1 MLSASHMDTEFTSI
15 TKGCAI
21 YIQICPG
28 LWHLEE
34 AKAKQSGKAQDQGF
48 KHVQACLRWV
58 HKPNYQACQ
67 GTDCDESPTARREL
81 QRQAILKKAPET
93 NIFKLLETQN
103 ENTRKGDTVAVVF

>member
-34 AKAKQSGKAQDQGF
+34 AKAKHSGKAQNQGF

-67 GTDCDESPTARREL
+67 GTDCDESLQQHGENYRDRQYWRRL
-81 QRQAILKKAPET
+81 LKQT
-93 NIFKLLETQN
+93 FLSY
-103 ENTRKGDTVAVVF
+103 